1 MGLFMLQKD
10 EQQDDRKLLSVRINH
25 RDTGK
30 SAVII
35 SVREGVVNGVRRC
48 IIILLETCV

>member
-10 EQQDDRKLLSVRINH
+10 EQHGRKLLSVRINH